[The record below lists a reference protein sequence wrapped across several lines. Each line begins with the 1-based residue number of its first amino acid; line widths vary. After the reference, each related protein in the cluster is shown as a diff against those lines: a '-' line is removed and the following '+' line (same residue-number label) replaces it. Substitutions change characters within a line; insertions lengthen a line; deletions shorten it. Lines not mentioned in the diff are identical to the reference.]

1 MSESS
6 DDIFTNEYEV
16 HLDRQYGNPDG
27 DWPKCMSEILASL
40 HGNGEL
46 NGIYIHRS
54 LLPSPLPER
63 MKVRF
68 ERV

>member
-6 DDIFTNEYEV
+6 DDIFTREFEV
-16 HLDRQYGNPDG
+16 HLDHQYTTPGG
-27 DWPKCMSEILASL
+27 DWPIYKSERQDELGGS
-40 HGNGEL
+40 GL